1 MWPASLSPPALS
13 AQTDSPRYR
22 HVTGARLG
30 ENSAARAWPWA
41 GKRGG
46 SLEPNRARRNE
57 RDLAETEARLRD
69 LTDTIPGAISQLR
82 YHRAEGDDIEGLIRR
97 TAPHVLSYQSTG
109 KIEVSHRLHGQR
121 PYACG

>member
-1 MWPASLSPPALS
+1 MSQERGW
-13 AQTDSPRYR
+13 
-22 HVTGARLG
+22 ARI
-30 ENSAARAWPWA
+30 AP
-41 GKRGG
+41 
-46 SLEPNRARRNE
+46 LEPGRGLASAEARWNRTEHRRNE

-82 YHRAEGDDIEGLIRR
+82 YHRAEGDDIEGPIRR
-97 TAPHVLSYQSTG
+97 TAPHVLSYRSTG